1 MFAKPKWAAGGQN
14 ASNQAYVTCNI
25 NEPRCTDA
33 PSLNAAN
40 SVGTLTSLTSPKAR
54 TCKYHVDTRA
64 ITPVQKHYVPE
75 NPQKPWKEASAETNI
90 RNPHLSTTRQKVQR
104 NKGSNRMINAPEDS
118 SSGHF
123 NPQGMSSSSPSEYS
137 GSADGSL
144 FTSWAPPQVQHH
156 RISTT
161 VSSTQY
167 RQTITPGA
175 PPGTLTYP
183 SHPSYFSRGQQSHRH
198 PWPAPLH
205 DPPVPAW
212 FPTTARSVSFY
223 HPSPHD
229 ARICTTHQL
238 AQSGRRPRHAGCPT
252 AWNNPRKHAVQSE
265 SLKSTGPTCKEHC
278 AQTLHTIINTCPQ

>member
-123 NPQGMSSSSPSEYS
+123 NPQGMSSSSPSDNWLPSEKFDPFPLESDDSPDSTSLSPS
-137 GSADGSL
+137 GG
-144 FTSWAPPQVQHH
+144 
-156 RISTT
+156 R
-161 VSSTQY
+161 SSSPLV
-167 RQTITPGA
+167 RA
-175 PPGTLTYP
+175 
-183 SHPSYFSRGQQSHRH
+183 F
-198 PWPAPLH
+198 APL
-205 DPPVPAW
+205 
-212 FPTTARSVSFY
+212 
-223 HPSPHD
+223 
-229 ARICTTHQL
+229 QM
-238 AQSGRRPRHAGCPT
+238 
-252 AWNNPRKHAVQSE
+252 
-265 SLKSTGPTCKEHC
+265 
-278 AQTLHTIINTCPQ
+278 